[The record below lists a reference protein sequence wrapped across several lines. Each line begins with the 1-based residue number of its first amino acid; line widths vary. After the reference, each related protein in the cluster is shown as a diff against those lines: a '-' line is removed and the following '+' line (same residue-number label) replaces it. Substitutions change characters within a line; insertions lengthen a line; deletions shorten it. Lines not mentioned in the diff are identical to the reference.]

1 MMAKCIGNIDTLKYL
16 ITLLFRRNIT
26 MTKVYLKYNPYT
38 VTSEIRIDGVL
49 VEAPNKLADLAGER
63 LQVWVEN
70 LMPILNEVC
79 NDDEYEIEF
88 YGTNFDYN
96 DLSVCVNEYCEAN
109 SDIKVAVSF
118 TQAKG
123 SEDRFKELIALFNE
137 MQENCPFKDLT
148 TEQIKENFRSA
159 ISSEFEVS
167 VIATM
172 SSGKSTLI
180 NALLGRELMPS
191 KNEACTATIAK
202 IKDVDGMD
210 HFEATY
216 LDKNKRLIDKFSDL
230 TLDNMVVM
238 NDNPETAY
246 INIKGDI
253 PSIQNKSVQLVLV
266 DTPGPN
272 NSRTEDHKNHT
283 YRIIKEK
290 SKPMVLY
297 VLNAT
302 QLQTNDDKELLTAVS
317 EAMRVGG
324 KQSKDRFLFAVNKVD
339 LFDPDKESVQG
350 AINNV
355 KEYLKKFDIEN
366 PNIFPTSAELAK
378 VIRMNKCGQAMTSQQ
393 KRTLRDYDFFIDE
406 EQLHLSEQATL
417 SKDNMAKIKK
427 MTEEAIEAGDEYSE
441 ALIYTGVPA
450 IELAINEY
458 LEKYAYTA
466 KVKTAVD
473 TFRKKVEEKDMH
485 AKMIASIHSDQ
496 EARENINAQLKA
508 VKRQLEEGALGG
520 EFKQRIQDLNMMDE
534 ADVRIQ
540 KLRTKINKIAMNSN
554 NKQKMTM
561 LEVTQMM
568 GGLDRKIREL
578 QSDVRTEL
586 ENIIEDVINQGGQEI
601 IADYKK
607 HMHSLIASG
616 DLKSSNYSAGC
627 NIEFLEETIPNAQEI
642 INQYKYIERVD
653 TGEREVCKNYDHKW
667 WDILELFEPRTI
679 TRKIFENREMVD
691 ADKVYGEYIEP
702 IIAGFFKNLDNA
714 RKTAQEEA
722 DKFKVFFMKEL
733 DVLEDALK
741 KKVEENE
748 QLTRD
753 QASIEKKI
761 KEDQNKVEW
770 LEAFIVKLDEIL
782 SI

>member
-1 MMAKCIGNIDTLKYL
+1 
-16 ITLLFRRNIT
+16 
-26 MTKVYLKYNPYT
+26 MTKVGIKYNPYT
-38 VTSEIRIDGVL
+38 VESEIKIDGVL
-49 VEAPNKLADLAGER
+49 VQAPNKLADLTNER
-63 LQVWVEN
+63 LQVWVER
-70 LMPILNEVC
+70 LIPILNEVC
-79 NDDEYEIEF
+79 NDDEYEIDF
-88 YGTNFDYN
+88 YGTNLDYN
-96 DLSVCVNEYCEAN
+96 DLSVCVNEYCELN
-109 SDIKVAVSF
+109 PETKVSMSF
-118 TQAKG
+118 TPAKG
-123 SEDRFKELIALFNE
+123 SEDRFKELIELFDD
-137 MQENCPFKDLT
+137 MQKNCPFEDLT
-148 TEQIKENFRSA
+148 TDQIKENFQSA

-216 LDKNKRLIDKFSDL
+216 LDKNKEIIGSFSDL
-230 TLDNMVVM
+230 SLENMVEM

-246 INIKGDI
+246 INIQGDI
-253 PSIQNKSVQLVLV
+253 PSIKNNGVQLVLV

-283 YRIIKEK
+283 YRIIKENT
-290 SKPMVLY
+290 KPMVLY

-317 EAMRVGG
+317 EAMKVGG

-355 KEYLKKFDIEN
+355 IEYLKKFDIEN

-378 VIRMNKCGQAMTSQQ
+378 VIRMNECGQTLTSQQ

-406 EQLHLSEQATL
+406 KQLHLSQQATL
-417 SKDNMAKIKK
+417 SKDNMEKINK
-427 MTEEAIEAGDEYSE
+427 MTETAIQSGDGYSE
-441 ALIYTGVPA
+441 ALIYSGIPA
-450 IELAINEY
+450 IELAIDEY

-485 AKMIASIHSDQ
+485 AKMMASIQSDE
-496 EARENINAQLKA
+496 EARESINQQLKV
-508 VKRQLEEGALGG
+508 VKQQLDEGALGG
-520 EFKQRIQDLNMMDE
+520 EFRIKIQNLNMMDE
-534 ADVRIQ
+534 ADARIQ
-540 KLRTKINKIAMNSN
+540 KLRTKINAIAKNEN
-554 NKQKMTM
+554 QKRTMSM
-561 LEVTQMM
+561 LEATQMM
-568 GGLDRKIREL
+568 GNLDRKIREL

-601 IADYKK
+601 VADYKK
-607 HMHSLIASG
+607 HMHSLISSG
-616 DLKSSNYSAGC
+616 DLKSTNYSVEC
-627 NIEFLEETIPNAQEI
+627 NIDFLEESIPNAQQI
-642 INQYKYIERVD
+642 IDQYKYTKSVY
-653 TGEREVCKNYDHKW
+653 TGEVETYKNMAHKW
-667 WDILELFEPRTI
+667 WDVLELFEPRTVA
-679 TRKIFENREMVD
+679 RRVCEKYEMVD
-691 ADKVYGEYIEP
+691 AEKVYAEYIDP
-702 IIAGFFKNLDNA
+702 IIAGFFKNLDSA
-714 RKTAQEEA
+714 RNTAQQEA
-722 DKFKVFFMKEL
+722 ETFKSFFIKEL

-753 QASIEKKI
+753 HESIEQKI
-761 KEDQNKVEW
+761 KEDQDKVKW
-770 LEAFIVKLDEIL
+770 LESFISKLDEIL
-782 SI
+782 AI

>member
-1 MMAKCIGNIDTLKYL
+1 
-16 ITLLFRRNIT
+16 
-26 MTKVYLKYNPYT
+26 MTKVGIKYNPYT
-38 VTSEIRIDGVL
+38 VESEIKIDGVL
-49 VEAPNKLADLAGER
+49 VQAPNKLADLTNER
-63 LQVWVEN
+63 LQVWVER
-70 LMPILNEVC
+70 LIPILNEVC
-79 NDDEYEIEF
+79 NDDEYEIDF
-88 YGTNFDYN
+88 YGTNLDYN
-96 DLSVCVNEYCEAN
+96 DLSVCVNEYCELN
-109 SDIKVAVSF
+109 PETKVSMSF
-118 TQAKG
+118 TPAKG
-123 SEDRFKELIALFNE
+123 SEDRFKELIELFDD
-137 MQENCPFKDLT
+137 MQKNCPFEDLT
-148 TEQIKENFRSA
+148 TDQIKENFQSA

-216 LDKNKRLIDKFSDL
+216 LDKNKEIIGSFSDL
-230 TLDNMVVM
+230 SLENMVEM

-246 INIKGDI
+246 INIQGDI
-253 PSIQNKSVQLVLV
+253 PSIKNNGVQLVLV

-290 SKPMVLY
+290 TKPMVLY

-317 EAMRVGG
+317 EAMKVGG

-355 KEYLKKFDIEN
+355 IEYLKKFDIEN

-378 VIRMNKCGQAMTSQQ
+378 VIRMNECGQTLTSQQ

-406 EQLHLSEQATL
+406 KQLHLSQQATL
-417 SKDNMAKIKK
+417 SKDNMEKINK
-427 MTEEAIEAGDEYSE
+427 MTETAIQSGDGYSE
-441 ALIYTGVPA
+441 ALIYSGIPA
-450 IELAINEY
+450 IELAIDEY

-485 AKMIASIHSDQ
+485 AKMMASIQSDE
-496 EARENINAQLKA
+496 EARESINQQLKV
-508 VKRQLEEGALGG
+508 VKQQLDEGALGG
-520 EFKQRIQDLNMMDE
+520 EFRIKIQNLNMMDE
-534 ADVRIQ
+534 ADARIQ
-540 KLRTKINKIAMNSN
+540 KLRTKINAIAKNEN
-554 NKQKMTM
+554 QKRTMSM
-561 LEVTQMM
+561 LEATQMM
-568 GGLDRKIREL
+568 GNLDRKIREL

-601 IADYKK
+601 VADYKK
-607 HMHSLIASG
+607 HMHSLISSG
-616 DLKSSNYSAGC
+616 DLKSTNYSVEC
-627 NIEFLEETIPNAQEI
+627 NIDFLEESIPNAQQI
-642 INQYKYIERVD
+642 IDQYKYTKSVY
-653 TGEREVCKNYDHKW
+653 TGEVETYKNMAHKW
-667 WDILELFEPRTI
+667 WDVLELFEPRTVA
-679 TRKIFENREMVD
+679 RRVCEKYEMVD
-691 ADKVYGEYIEP
+691 AEKVYAEYIDP
-702 IIAGFFKNLDNA
+702 IIAGFFKNLDSA
-714 RKTAQEEA
+714 RNTAQQEA
-722 DKFKVFFMKEL
+722 ETFKSFFIKEL

-753 QASIEKKI
+753 HESIEQKI
-761 KEDQNKVEW
+761 KEDQDKVKW
-770 LEAFIVKLDEIL
+770 LESFISKLDEIL
-782 SI
+782 AI

>member
-1 MMAKCIGNIDTLKYL
+1 MGVAKDNDYDG
-16 ITLLFRRNIT
+16 RMSA
-26 MTKVYLKYNPYT
+26 MTKIYLKYNPYT
-38 VTSEIRIDGVL
+38 VESEIRIDGVL
-49 VEAPNKLADLAGER
+49 VESPNKLADLTNER
-63 LQVWVEN
+63 LQVWVES
-70 LMPILNEVC
+70 LIPILNEVC

-88 YGTNFDYN
+88 YGTNLDYN
-96 DLSVCVNEYCEAN
+96 DLVVSVNEYCE
-109 SDIKVAVSF
+109 SDPDTKVTIHF

-123 SEDRFKELIALFNE
+123 AADRFAELIALFDD
-137 MQENCPFKDLT
+137 MQKNCPFEDLT
-148 TEQIKENFRSA
+148 TDQIKENFQSA
-159 ISSEFEVS
+159 VSSEFEVS

-202 IKDVDGMD
+202 IKDVDGLD

-216 LDKNKRLIDKFSDL
+216 LDKNKELIGSYSDL
-230 TLDNMVVM
+230 TLEHMVEM

-246 INIKGDI
+246 INIQGDI
-253 PSIQNKSVQLVLV
+253 PSIQNNGVQLVLV

-272 NSRTEDHKNHT
+272 NSRTEEHKNHT

-350 AINNV
+350 AIKNV
-355 KEYLKKFDIEN
+355 REYLKKFDIEN

-378 VIRMNKCGQAMTSQQ
+378 VIRMNECGQTLTSQQ

-427 MTEEAIEAGDEYSE
+427 MTEAAMEAGDGYAE

-458 LEKYAYTA
+458 LAKYAYTA

-485 AKMIASIHSDQ
+485 AKMMASIRSD
-496 EARENINAQLKA
+496 EAARESIHTQLQV
-508 VKRQLEEGALGG
+508 VKSQLEEGAFGG
-520 EFKQRIQDLNMMDE
+520 EFRKRIQGLDMMKE
-534 ADVRIQ
+534 ADTRIQ
-540 KLRTKINKIAMNSN
+540 KLRTKINGIAKNSN
-554 NKQKMTM
+554 QKQQMTM

-568 GGLDRKIREL
+568 GRLDRKIREL

-601 IADYKK
+601 IEDYKK
-607 HMHSLIASG
+607 HMHSLISSG

-627 NIEFLEETIPNAQEI
+627 NINFLEESIPNAQQI
-642 INQYKYIERVD
+642 INQYKYTERVD
-653 TGEREVCKNYDHKW
+653 TGEREACKNYNHKW
-667 WDILELFEPRTI
+667 WDFLELFEPRTI
-679 TRKIFENREMVD
+679 TRKIFTNVEMVD
-691 ADKVYGEYIEP
+691 ADKVYGEYIDP

-714 RKTAQEEA
+714 RKTAQQEA
-722 DKFKVFFMKEL
+722 EKFKVFFMQEL
-733 DVLEDALK
+733 DVLEDTLK

-748 QLTRD
+748 KLTRD
-753 QASIEKKI
+753 QASIEQKL
-761 KEDQNKVEW
+761 KEDQDKIQW
-770 LEAFIVKLDEIL
+770 LENFIVKLDEIL
-782 SI
+782 AI